1 MKIRKRE
8 KCCPCACCC
17 IQSWLI
23 FCLLSMGLPPGFVS
37 RISNAGFVIYKKK
50 KKLQGF
56 CEENGGPFPWVDG
69 ELNTKRSAAVSDD
82 QLGSCGTWYVN
93 VQSDAARVCCSVC
106 TALHYSVS
114 VQHVRKLELCYQ
126 AGLPG
131 KECPFSD
138 RGRLDFSDLLST
150 ASSSLEEV
158 LLQILHCSIEKSSAL
173 VVPSFCFSFFLFSF
187 PPSSSQNNVIFQGVV
202 VLWPWLSV
210 LIPLQFVRGRGNMML

>member
-1 MKIRKRE
+1 M
-8 KCCPCACCC
+8 
-17 IQSWLI
+17 
-23 FCLLSMGLPPGFVS
+23 
-37 RISNAGFVIYKKK
+37 
-50 KKLQGF
+50 
-56 CEENGGPFPWVDG
+56 
-69 ELNTKRSAAVSDD
+69 
-82 QLGSCGTWYVN
+82 
-93 VQSDAARVCCSVC
+93 
-106 TALHYSVS
+106 S

-187 PPSSSQNNVIFQGVV
+187 PPSSSRNSMIFQGVV
-202 VLWPWLSV
+202 VSMTLVECFDSSPVCERKRKYDVVTSESKLFMNVFFILLLRSE
-210 LIPLQFVRGRGNMML
+210 L